1 MEEKISSLMLNG
13 ADMFLIKEL
22 ILELLNEAHITPS
35 DIEQVVEIYE
45 TAWAQETI
53 IQQRIEDARRNGTR
67 FNN

>member
-1 MEEKISSLMLNG
+1 MLNG

-22 ILELLNEAHITPS
+22 ILQLLNEAHITAS
-35 DIEQVVEIYE
+35 DIEQVIEIYE
-45 TAWAQETI
+45 TAWAQETL